1 MLGREGDL
9 IRKTFLVTAY
19 YCLAAGAVGY
29 IRIHGLGLHIG
40 TAALAVTLLIV
51 AATIAWMR
59 RHNRRLPEPTD
70 L

>member
-1 MLGREGDL
+1 M
-9 IRKTFLVTAY
+9 TAY

-59 RHNRRLPEPTD
+59 RHDRRLPEPTD